1 MLPNALICED
11 LRAGQLFH
19 PLPEYQ
25 MPSRPVH
32 IVYHQDRYRPPKL
45 RSFVDFLMQ
54 TFGREI

>member
-1 MLPNALICED
+1 MVRR
-11 LRAGQLFH
+11 LRLFH

-54 TFGREI
+54 TIGREI